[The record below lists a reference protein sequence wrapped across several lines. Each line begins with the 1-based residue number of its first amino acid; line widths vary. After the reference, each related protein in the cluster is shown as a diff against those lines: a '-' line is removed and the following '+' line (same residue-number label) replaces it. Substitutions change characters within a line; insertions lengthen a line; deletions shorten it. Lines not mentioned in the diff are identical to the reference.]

1 MVAELHHSR
10 ESSRFHSLLTIL
22 IDVFHCANQSLDV
35 DRLLPAHFGQGE
47 DSKRPGAKSALS
59 VAVPGEFR
67 APYPCWSCAVP
78 RIRKNFFGIG
88 KTVQKRIVDMN
99 PAHVCRAK
107 LFRGNGVGS
116 AAHYFVGGGAW
127 GTA

>member
-1 MVAELHHSR
+1 MGAELHHFKTIAQGFIPCSQSSSTCSTAPISPWMLIVCLRHLLVKEWIQSAEARICAHCCGFRRVSR
-10 ESSRFHSLLTIL
+10 SLPLLVLCCSSDT
-22 IDVFHCANQSLDV
+22 Q
-35 DRLLPAHFGQGE
+35 
-47 DSKRPGAKSALS
+47 
-59 VAVPGEFR
+59 
-67 APYPCWSCAVP
+67 
-78 RIRKNFFGIG
+78 NFFGIG

>member
-1 MVAELHHSR
+1 MVAELHHFKR
-10 ESSRFHSLLTIL
+10 TAQGFFHSLLTIL

-35 DRLLPAHFGQGE
+35 DCLLSGTFWSRRGFKAPRRE
-47 DSKRPGAKSALS
+47 SALS

-78 RIRKNFFGIG
+78 RIRKNFFAIG

-99 PAHVCRAK
+99 PVHVCRAK
-107 LFRGNGVGS
+107 LFVGT
-116 AAHYFVGGGAW
+116 G
-127 GTA
+127 